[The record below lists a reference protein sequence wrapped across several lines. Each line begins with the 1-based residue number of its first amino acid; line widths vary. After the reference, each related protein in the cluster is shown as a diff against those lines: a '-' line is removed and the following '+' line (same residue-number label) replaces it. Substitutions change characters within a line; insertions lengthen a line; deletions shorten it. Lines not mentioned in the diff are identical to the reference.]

1 MFLQQVLVGEH
12 DLKIAKAGY
21 QMLSDRI
28 NIQEKEIYT
37 IDNKTLVQELADAN
51 SDSKNDDLAKSQ
63 PYNIIEKNVGHQTE
77 QVTTRPSNTIPNR
90 NASEK
95 IFDVV
100 EQMPSF
106 SGGFVAMNEFFERN
120 MQYPTTAI
128 AIGIQGRVMI
138 TFVVEKDGTI
148 SDAKV
153 VRSVA
158 SSLDQEALRM
168 VKSMPKWTPGKQNG
182 NPVRVRYTIPVVF
195 RL

>member
-1 MFLQQVLVGEH
+1 MPDESDVFLDGKKVGATPLFLQQVLVGEH

-106 SGGFVAMNEFFERN
+106 SGGFVAMNEFLNVICNIRL
-120 MQYPTTAI
+120 QLL
-128 AIGIQGRVMI
+128 QLV
-138 TFVVEKDGTI
+138 
-148 SDAKV
+148 SKV
-153 VRSVA
+153 VS
-158 SSLDQEALRM
+158 
-168 VKSMPKWTPGKQNG
+168 
-182 NPVRVRYTIPVVF
+182 
-195 RL
+195 